1 LFSVETN
8 TLKITTLRLI
18 TLIHCDNI
26 VIICGIFPLC
36 LSGKHFIYLFF
47 SAEKKWIIYQPA
59 FWHVNISGH
68 INMILIVN

>member
-1 LFSVETN
+1 LFSTETN

-26 VIICGIFPLC
+26 VIVFRLFPLC

-47 SAEKKWIIYQPA
+47 SAKKNGVIYGKYVE
-59 FWHVNISGH
+59 HVNISGQRRT
-68 INMILIVN
+68 IRIVN